1 MTISIAVRNLRKTYA
16 GESSL
21 LPDAFRSAGQAAK
34 DKPVFV
40 LDEISFDIKMGER
53 VGIVGENGAGKSTL
67 LRIITGLTQPT
78 SGSVAVE
85 GRVHAALTLGV
96 GLREEMTGR
105 QNLLFDAE
113 LQGVPAAAIQARV
126 DAMVEF
132 VELGNFIDRPVKT
145 YSTGMKSRLSFTGLV
160 FIEPEILLIDEALSA
175 GDQWFQKKANAAIR
189 DLCNRGKIVIIVS
202 HSRAAIE
209 EMCSR
214 CLWLHSG
221 KIRADGLPGAV
232 TAAYSAY
239 QRERDER
246 QLAKEYSA
254 KAEQPVSRGAAHIR
268 GVVIVE
274 KQSAVAKVLFNP
286 QDTAVV
292 SIDLQVEKA
301 LRSPR
306 LRLWIERI
314 DGLVMTEDR
323 PAGLLAE
330 GVYHGVYSIK
340 AELAPVMLAPSMY
353 LLFVEL
359 LDEGNLVSRR
369 STKFR
374 VVADMPMVGG
384 QPALY
389 APITVTAT
397 RNEPQGAL
405 IEGEWKDVVIM
416 GVLNDSDE

>member
-1 MTISIAVRNLRKTYA
+1 MTISIAVRNLSKTYA
-16 GESSL
+16 GKSPL
-21 LPDAFRSAGQAAK
+21 LSGAFRSAGKTAK

-40 LDEISFDIKMGER
+40 LDDISFDIKMGER

-67 LRIITGLTQPT
+67 LRIITGLTRPT
-78 SGSVAVE
+78 SGSVAVQ
-85 GRVHAALTLGV
+85 GRIHAALTLGV

-105 QNLLFDAE
+105 QNLIFDAE
-113 LQGVPAAAIQARV
+113 LQGVAPAEIQARV
-126 DAMVEF
+126 DTMVDF
-132 VELGNFIDRPVKT
+132 VGLGEFIDRPVKT

-221 KIRADGLPGAV
+221 KIRADGPPGTV
-232 TAAYSAY
+232 TAAYSMY

-246 QLAKEYSA
+246 QLAKEYTA
-254 KAEQPVSRGAAHIR
+254 RVEQTGNQDAAYIR
-268 GVVIVE
+268 DVVIVE

-286 QDTAVV
+286 QETAVV
-292 SIDLQVEKA
+292 SIDLRVEKT

-306 LRLWIERI
+306 LCLWIERI
-314 DGLVMTEDR
+314 DGLVTTENSPSGLPPDR
-323 PAGLLAE
+323 IDP
-330 GVYHGVYSIK
+330 GVYRIK
-340 AELAPVMLAPSMY
+340 AELAPLMLAPSTY

-369 STKFR
+369 SMKFR
-374 VVADMPMVGG
+374 VVTDLPMVGG

-389 APITVTAT
+389 APMSVTAT
-397 RNEPQGAL
+397 RNEPPVARQPDLRASIL
-405 IEGEWKDVVIM
+405 
-416 GVLNDSDE
+416 